1 MTTRKFQLSHFTWAA
16 TAAVALAIAGNSAI
30 AQDKVQSKTQDQTRD
45 QDRLQD
51 PIFGSQL
58 MTDAE
63 RNEFRTQMRSL
74 KTVKEREA
82 YRLEHHKRMQERAQA
97 QGITLPASPPAMHQ
111 GAGAGAAA
119 AGSGMGAGSGAG
131 AGAGA
136 GSGGAG
142 AGSPGK
148 K

>member
-1 MTTRKFQLSHFTWAA
+1 MTTTKFQFSHFTWAA
-16 TAAVALAIAGNSAI
+16 TAVVALAIAGNSAI

-63 RNEFRTQMRSL
+63 RNEFRTHMRSL

-82 YRLEHHKRMQERAQA
+82 YRLEHHKLMQERARV
-97 QGITLPASPPAMHQ
+97 QGITLPANPPAMPQ
-111 GAGAGAAA
+111 GAGAGT
-119 AGSGMGAGSGAG
+119 AGGGMGAGSP
-131 AGAGA
+131 
-136 GSGGAG
+136 S
-142 AGSPGK
+142 K

>member
-1 MTTRKFQLSHFTWAA
+1 MTTSKFQFSGFTWAA
-16 TAAVALAIAGNSAI
+16 AVALTLSIAGNSAI
-30 AQDKVQSKTQDQTRD
+30 AQDKVQSNTQDQTRD

-63 RNEFRTQMRSL
+63 RNQFRTQMRSL

-82 YRLEHHKRMQERAQA
+82 YRLQHHKLMQERAQA
-97 QGITLPASPPAMHQ
+97 QGITLPASPPATPQ
-111 GAGAGAAA
+111 GAGVGA
-119 AGSGMGAGSGAG
+119 AGSGMGA
-131 AGAGA
+131 A
-136 GSGGAG
+136 GSGMGS
-142 AGSPGK
+142 GSPGK

>member
-1 MTTRKFQLSHFTWAA
+1 MTNTKFRLSRFAWAA

-63 RNEFRTQMRSL
+63 RNEFRTHMRSL
-74 KTVKEREA
+74 KTVEEREA
-82 YRLEHHKRMQERAQA
+82 YRLEHHKLMPGRARV
-97 QGITLPASPPAMHQ
+97 QGITLPTNPPAMPQ
-111 GAGAGAAA
+111 GAGAGFAR
-119 AGSGMGAGSGAG
+119 SGMGAGSGAG
-131 AGAGA
+131 PAG
-136 GSGGAG
+136 GGMG